1 MSDRVLVI
9 IDDPFELSSVGAALR
24 MHGVEVVAEARKKS
38 TAINLF
44 RSLQPNVLLI
54 DMHKSQEHSVDIAHV
69 IRKEAAGIGVVI
81 LVPCADMRLI
91 GEDLAQMPAGTLLVL
106 KDALS
111 NLTALCDVISAS
123 RVFEAD
129 QKIVWVNGGITL
141 TDKQSHGLMSSL
153 SDIQI
158 QTLRYAADGLT
169 NAEIG
174 RLRFVSEKAIEQ
186 VLSRVAIALNI
197 QPDHRKNMR
206 VQLVNEFQI
215 RSRWN
220 DVLDTLESHNRIA
233 WIAYFDARLISVE
246 DGLLTLDF
254 SDSRK
259 FATSHEYSETR
270 PNLKAALI
278 SAIHEVLGLTVDIRE
293 Q

>member
-9 IDDPFELSSVGAALR
+9 IDDPFELSSVGAALK
-24 MHGVEVVAEARKKS
+24 MHGVDIVAEARKKS

-54 DMHKSQEHSVDIAHV
+54 DMHKSQEHSVDIADA
-69 IRKEAAGIGVVI
+69 IRKEAPEIGVVI

-106 KDALS
+106 KNSLNS
-111 NLTALCDVISAS
+111 LTALCDVISAS
-123 RVFEAD
+123 RTFEKDAP
-129 QKIVWVNGGITL
+129 VAWVNGGITL
-141 TDKQSHGLMSSL
+141 NDKESHGLMSSL

-158 QTLRYAADGLT
+158 QTLRYAAEGLT

-206 VQLVNEFQI
+206 VQLVNEFH
-215 RSRWN
+215 S
-220 DVLDTLESHNRIA
+220 
-233 WIAYFDARLISVE
+233 WIGAP
-246 DGLLTLDF
+246 T
-254 SDSRK
+254 
-259 FATSHEYSETR
+259 H
-270 PNLKAALI
+270 
-278 SAIHEVLGLTVDIRE
+278 
-293 Q
+293 

>member
-129 QKIVWVNGGITL
+129 QKVVWVNGGITL
-141 TDKQSHGLMSSL
+141 SLKESQALMSSL

-158 QTLRYAADGLT
+158 QTLRYAAEGLT

-186 VLSRVAIALNI
+186 ILSRVAIALNI

-206 VQLVNEFQI
+206 VQLVNEFH
-215 RSRWN
+215 S
-220 DVLDTLESHNRIA
+220 
-233 WIAYFDARLISVE
+233 WIGAP
-246 DGLLTLDF
+246 T
-254 SDSRK
+254 
-259 FATSHEYSETR
+259 H
-270 PNLKAALI
+270 
-278 SAIHEVLGLTVDIRE
+278 
-293 Q
+293 

>member
-9 IDDPFELSSVGAALR
+9 IDDSFELSSVGAALKL
-24 MHGVEVVAEARKKS
+24 HGVDVVGEARKKS

-44 RSLQPNVLLI
+44 RSLQPHVLLI
-54 DMHKSQEHSVDIAHV
+54 DMHKSQEHSVDIAHT

-91 GEDLAQMPAGTLLVL
+91 GEELSHMPPGTKLVL
-106 KDALS
+106 KESLNS
-111 NLTALCDVISAS
+111 LTALCDVISAS
-123 RVFEAD
+123 RVFNQTDSVA
-129 QKIVWVNGGITL
+129 WVNGGITL
-141 TDKQSHGLMSSL
+141 YEKDSHSLMSSL

-158 QTLRYAADGLT
+158 QTLRFAADGLT

-206 VQLVNEFQI
+206 VQLVNEFHQ
-215 RSRWN
+215 
-220 DVLDTLESHNRIA
+220 
-233 WIAYFDARLISVE
+233 WIGAP
-246 DGLLTLDF
+246 T
-254 SDSRK
+254 
-259 FATSHEYSETR
+259 H
-270 PNLKAALI
+270 
-278 SAIHEVLGLTVDIRE
+278 
-293 Q
+293 

>member
-9 IDDPFELSSVGAALR
+9 IDDPFELSSVGAALKL
-24 MHGVEVVAEARKKS
+24 HGVDVVGEARKKS

-44 RSLQPNVLLI
+44 RSLQPHVLLI
-54 DMHKSQEHSVDIAHV
+54 DMHKSQEHSVDIAHA
-69 IRKEAAGIGVVI
+69 IRKEAPGIGVVI

-91 GEDLAQMPAGTLLVL
+91 GEDLSQMPIGTLLVL
-106 KDALS
+106 KNSLS
-111 NLTALCDVISAS
+111 SLAALCDVISAA
-123 RVFEAD
+123 RTFENDAP
-129 QKIVWVNGGITL
+129 VAWVNGGITL
-141 TDKQSHGLMSSL
+141 SNKESHSLMSSL

-206 VQLVNEFQI
+206 VQLVNEFHQ
-215 RSRWN
+215 
-220 DVLDTLESHNRIA
+220 
-233 WIAYFDARLISVE
+233 WIGAP
-246 DGLLTLDF
+246 T
-254 SDSRK
+254 
-259 FATSHEYSETR
+259 H
-270 PNLKAALI
+270 
-278 SAIHEVLGLTVDIRE
+278 
-293 Q
+293 